1 MSKVVLVTDAYGN
14 KSFFEQA
21 KNKVNKLL
29 KKYIQEILKGA
40 NKMNKVSYRKYYGKD
55 GTVYNQSIRIDF
67 NDFQK
72 ILKEIIK
79 EKQNKYINY
88 KKYCAQGVNYAN
100 IFLMHP
106 NESKKEYLDNY
117 TLYCLNLTTTNFIK
131 YILKNKRI
139 LNRNTVLIYD
149 YRLDK

>member
-1 MSKVVLVTDAYGN
+1 
-14 KSFFEQA
+14 
-21 KNKVNKLL
+21 
-29 KKYIQEILKGA
+29 
-40 NKMNKVSYRKYYGKD
+40 MNKVSYRKYYGKN
-55 GTVYNQSIRIDF
+55 GTVYNQAIRVNF

-88 KKYCAQGVNYAN
+88 KEYCVQSINYAN
-100 IFLMHP
+100 MFLMHP
-106 NESKKEYLDNY
+106 NECEKEYLDNY
-117 TLYCLNLTTTNFIK
+117 TLYCLNLTTTSFIK